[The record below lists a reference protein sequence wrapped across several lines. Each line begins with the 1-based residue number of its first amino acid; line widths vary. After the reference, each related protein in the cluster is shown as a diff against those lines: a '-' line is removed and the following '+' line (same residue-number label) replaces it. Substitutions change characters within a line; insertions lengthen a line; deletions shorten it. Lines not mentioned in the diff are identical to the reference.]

1 MDSYLCIANTPL
13 CFISK
18 ELLSW
23 QSALTIAA
31 VIFAITQFMETTS
44 LRKYLFYLGRLRK
57 ITVFL
62 VGIPLISIAIG
73 TFIPNLTHSNIS
85 SWVNPLGS
93 IIKNIVFFTIPYSKC
108 LSNFQVNIPAQLSQA
123 IGNPMTYQIIAI
135 SLFTLLLLTY
145 LAFLWNPKWFK
156 PPFNEKLLDN
166 LAGELL
172 DNLKREDVGAICRIL
187 ILYLEKIVSLASN
200 VPRRFADLVPPEPK
214 SKKEKLAAR
223 CLQFIEIDLSGDNI
237 ISYIAREDIR
247 FILWIIEYAEKYS
260 LWRAGSNIF
269 FDNLFEQLLKDKN
282 SALTRELKLGGVSGI
297 TKPLSNRIFKSMEII
312 DNYDVF
318 GALGWNADI
327 SEIVITNVT
336 EGLEISLKTYFTT
349 DRGSYRGNPSMV
361 LGRTIQ
367 NLSQCF
373 SSICVQIA
381 EQKTDLWRNKYDK
394 KISMISGFY
403 RNLHYWLI
411 PKAEE
416 RWQDAY
422 SPSFYEE
429 DLAVQQD
436 TVAEGIVEGL
446 FEFLE
451 GLSYLRNEEY
461 SRHEL
466 VSNLY
471 WILYQPPDVPI
482 IKSIQNK
489 LLEKIKERVEENFK
503 GNYASM
509 TKLFLNLYSG
519 HLYNDKTNVNNPIAL
534 YFRDIYKERVI
545 PEIRKNV
552 KYKDS
557 TLPSDWR
564 FDKKGNIFRVGFRD
578 EKIVI
583 DKFSKKRQKRTTVK
597 PAEKKK
603 QKSVRKNKSK

>member
-1 MDSYLCIANTPL
+1 MTWHD
-13 CFISK
+13 
-18 ELLSW
+18 
-23 QSALTIAA
+23 ALTIAA

-44 LRKYLFYLGRLRK
+44 LRRYIFYLGRLRK

-73 TFIPNLTHSNIS
+73 TFVPDLTHLNIS
-85 SWVNPLGS
+85 SWTNPLGN
-93 IIKNIVFFTIPYSKC
+93 ILKNIVSFNVPYSSY
-108 LSNFQVNIPAQLSQA
+108 LNNFHLIFPAQLSQA
-123 IGNPMTYQIIAI
+123 MSNPITYQIVAI
-135 SLFTLLLLTY
+135 SSFTLLLLTY

-166 LAGELL
+166 LASELL
-172 DNLKREDVGAICRIL
+172 DNLKREDIGAICRIL
-187 ILYLEKIVSLASN
+187 GLYLEKIVSLASD

-214 SKKEKLAAR
+214 TNKEKLAAR

-237 ISYIAREDIR
+237 INYIAREDIR
-247 FILWIIEYAEKYS
+247 FTLWMVKYAEKYS

-269 FDNLFEQLLKDKN
+269 FDNLFAQLLRDKN

-297 TKPLSNRIFKSMEII
+297 TKPLSKHIFNSMEII

-318 GALGWNADI
+318 GALGWNSDV
-327 SEIVITNVT
+327 SEIVLTNVI

-349 DRGSYRGNPSMV
+349 SRGSYRGNPSMK

-373 SSICVQIA
+373 SSICIQIA
-381 EQKTDLWRNKYDK
+381 EQKSDIWGNKYDR
-394 KISMISGFY
+394 KISIISGFY
-403 RNLHYWLI
+403 RNLHYWLL
-411 PKAEE
+411 PRAETN
-416 RWQDAY
+416 WQDAY
-422 SPSFYEE
+422 NPSFSAE

-436 TVAEGIVEGL
+436 TVAEGIIEGL

-451 GLSYLRNEEY
+451 GLSYLSNEKY
-461 SRHEL
+461 ARQEL

-471 WILYQPPDVPI
+471 WILYRPPDVPI

-503 GNYASM
+503 ENYASM

-519 HLYNDKTNVNNPIAL
+519 HLYSDKTDVNNPIAS
-534 YFRDIYKERVI
+534 YFKDIYGNRII

-552 KYKDS
+552 KYKES
-557 TLPSDWR
+557 TLPSDWK
-564 FDKKGNIFRVGFRD
+564 FNTKGDIFRIGYKD
-578 EKIVI
+578 EKIII
-583 DKFSKKRQKRTTVK
+583 DKFPKKRQRKTT
-597 PAEKKK
+597 KKLIHRRK
-603 QKSVRKNKSK
+603 QKTFRTNKRK